1 MVDEQRRSH
10 LIGLIRSTV
19 PAIHP
24 GGRPIV
30 LGVAAGTVAARFLL
44 RRLGL
49 TRLGRVVGSTGVAA
63 TAASAAFFRAPVRV
77 RPLGERL
84 VVAPA
89 DGLVS
94 LIEHAIPPAE
104 LGLGDTP
111 WMRVSIF
118 LSVFDVHV
126 QRIPV
131 DGVITAIAY
140 HPGAFLSADLDKA
153 SEVNERNS
161 LILDAAAGGQL
172 VVTQIA
178 GLIARRIVC
187 DAVTGSTVQAGET
200 YGLIRFGSRVDT
212 YLPAGTELA
221 IRQGQRTIGGETVLA
236 TLPVVTRAA
245 ASVGDLPGDPADRP
259 THADRGDLTTARTDL
274 TTGLGPDPSRN
285 DADTR

>member
-1 MVDEQRRSH
+1 MVDDQRRSH

-19 PAIHP
+19 PALHP

-30 LGVAAGTVAARFLL
+30 LGLAAGTVGARFAL

-49 TRLGRVVGSTGVAA
+49 RRLGRVVGSTGFAA
-63 TAASAAFFRAPVRV
+63 TAASAAFFRAPIRV
-77 RPLGERL
+77 RPLGQGL

-94 LIEHAIPPAE
+94 LIGQAVPPPE
-104 LGLGDTP
+104 LGLGGVPRT
-111 WMRVSIF
+111 RVSIF

-126 QRIPV
+126 QRIPI
-131 DGVITAIAY
+131 DGVISAIAY

-161 LILDAAAGGQL
+161 LVLEAAGGQL

-187 DAVTGSTVQAGET
+187 DAVLGSSVQAGDT

-212 YLPAGTELA
+212 YLPAGAELV

-236 TLPVVTRAA
+236 TLAGTSNAGT
-245 ASVGDLPGDPADRP
+245 SVSRP
-259 THADRGDLTTARTDL
+259 DTVLD
-274 TTGLGPDPSRN
+274 DPSRN
-285 DADTR
+285 DSP